1 MYELI
6 IKEKELLD
14 EESYEFIHTK
24 RYKIVIE
31 HSLVSISKW
40 EAFYEESF
48 FEVKAISDMD
58 RNKFLKYV
66 KFMTITQNIDDAVYT
81 YLDEDELG
89 QIIGYMNSKQTA
101 TVINKLE
108 KNTNED
114 TFITSELVY
123 YWMVALRIPSDYQKW
138 HINRLLTL
146 ITICNIKQNP
156 PEKSNE
162 SDILSRYER
171 MNQERIA
178 NFKNR
183 GLKI

>member
-81 YLDEDELG
+81 YDGIFEDVFVHENPHLFVFDG
-89 QIIGYMNSKQTA
+89 TYT
-101 TVINKLE
+101 
-108 KNTNED
+108 
-114 TFITSELVY
+114 
-123 YWMVALRIPSDYQKW
+123 IP
-138 HINRLLTL
+138 
-146 ITICNIKQNP
+146 
-156 PEKSNE
+156 E
-162 SDILSRYER
+162 
-171 MNQERIA
+171 
-178 NFKNR
+178 
-183 GLKI
+183 